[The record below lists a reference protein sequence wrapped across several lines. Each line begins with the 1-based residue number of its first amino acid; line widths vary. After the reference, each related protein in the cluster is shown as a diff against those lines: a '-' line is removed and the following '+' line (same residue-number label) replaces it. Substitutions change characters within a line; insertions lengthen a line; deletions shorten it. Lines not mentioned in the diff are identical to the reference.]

1 MRVCGVMSGTS
12 LDGIDVAIVD
22 LHGAR
27 IQPVAFRSLPYP
39 AEVRTAL
46 LAVSSAATQAAEI
59 SRLNFL
65 LGELYA
71 DAIRQT
77 CRSRRV
83 PLKSVDLCGL
93 HGQTIFHEG
102 QPIKYLGHRIAS
114 TLQIGEAAV
123 VAERTGLRV
132 ISNFR
137 ERDIAAGGQGAPL
150 VPYVDYLLFRSSRV
164 GRVALNIGG
173 IANLSA
179 IPAGASH
186 EDVFAFDIGPGNMVI
201 DALVAHMTD
210 GRELF
215 DRDGVIAS
223 RGNVQSNLLDAML
236 EDPFFHERAPK
247 TTGRDQFGQEFTNS
261 LIASGVP
268 LEDLIA
274 TATELTAQ
282 TIYMAIIGSTRT
294 EEGWHEIVISGGGVH
309 NQWLL
314 RRIRGLLSEFRIV
327 TSEEFGIDPDAKEAI
342 AFAVLAHEAVR
353 RKPANL
359 PSATG
364 ARRPVLLGKST
375 PA

>member
-1 MRVCGVMSGTS
+1 
-12 LDGIDVAIVD
+12 
-22 LHGAR
+22 
-27 IQPVAFRSLPYP
+27 
-39 AEVRTAL
+39 
-46 LAVSSAATQAAEI
+46 
-59 SRLNFL
+59 
-65 LGELYA
+65 
-71 DAIRQT
+71 
-77 CRSRRV
+77 
-83 PLKSVDLCGL
+83 
-93 HGQTIFHEG
+93 
-102 QPIKYLGHRIAS
+102 
-114 TLQIGEAAV
+114 
-123 VAERTGLRV
+123 
-132 ISNFR
+132 
-137 ERDIAAGGQGAPL
+137 
-150 VPYVDYLLFRSSRV
+150 
-164 GRVALNIGG
+164 
-173 IANLSA
+173 
-179 IPAGASH
+179 
-186 EDVFAFDIGPGNMVI
+186 MVI